1 MAKEKTEITE
11 YMKLT
16 YKLMQ
21 WAMQEPSK
29 RGILIVTYDEERNL
43 TGAAPVGNPTNLGIA
58 IANEMEQ
65 NKEFCSIVE
74 SAVEAHK
81 KKFFGKGIDK
91 YLSSKE
97 KQNLLEL
104 TKIVDSSY
112 KDLCCSYLLMKT
124 SEESRIHKIE
134 QKANNVQK
142 LILSIIAEFEKDT
155 NTHVRDISLEE
166 EIVKDEKGNAKKRIR
181 NISMDVKMF

>member
-1 MAKEKTEITE
+1 MDKEKTEITE

-16 YKLMQ
+16 YKLIQ

-43 TGAAPVGNPTNLGIA
+43 TGAVPVGNSTNIGIA
-58 IANEMEQ
+58 IANEMER

-74 SAVEAHK
+74 SSVEAY

-97 KQNLLEL
+97 K
-104 TKIVDSSY
+104 
-112 KDLCCSYLLMKT
+112 
-124 SEESRIHKIE
+124 
-134 QKANNVQK
+134 
-142 LILSIIAEFEKDT
+142 
-155 NTHVRDISLEE
+155 
-166 EIVKDEKGNAKKRIR
+166 
-181 NISMDVKMF
+181 

>member
-21 WAMQEPSK
+21 WALQEPSK

-81 KKFFGKGIDK
+81 KFFGKGTDK

-104 TKIVDSSY
+104 TKIVDISY

-124 SEESRIHKIE
+124 SEENRIHKIE

-181 NISMDVKMF
+181 NISMDVKMY

>member
-16 YKLMQ
+16 YKLIQ
-21 WAMQEPSK
+21 WAMKEPNK
-29 RGILIVTYDEERNL
+29 RAILIVTYDEERNL
-43 TGAAPVGNPTNLGIA
+43 TGAVPVGNSVNLGVA

-81 KKFFGKGIDK
+81 KFFGNGVDK

-97 KQNLLEL
+97 KREL
-104 TKIVDSSY
+104 MSFSQKIGGDY
-112 KDLCCSYLLMKT
+112 NALCCSLLQMKS
-124 SEESRIHKIE
+124 SEKSRFNKIE
-134 QKANNVQK
+134 EKANKVQN
-142 LILSIIAEFEKDT
+142 LILHIIAEFEKDT

-166 EIVKDEKGNAKKRIR
+166 EIVKDEKGNAKKRLR
-181 NISMDVKMF
+181 NISMDVKVF

>member
-21 WAMQEPSK
+21 WAKQEPSK

-43 TGAAPVGNPTNLGIA
+43 TGAVPVGNPTNLGIA

-81 KKFFGKGIDK
+81 KFFGKGTDK

-104 TKIVDSSY
+104 TKIVDISY
-112 KDLCCSYLLMKT
+112 KDLYLLMKT
-124 SEESRIHKIE
+124 SEENRIHKIE

-166 EIVKDEKGNAKKRIR
+166 EIVKNEKGNAKKRIR

>member
-43 TGAAPVGNPTNLGIA
+43 TSAAPVGNLTNLGIA

-81 KKFFGKGIDK
+81 KSFEKGIDK

-97 KQNLLEL
+97 KQNLLKL
-104 TKIVDSSY
+104 TQVVGGNY
-112 KDLCCSYLLMKT
+112 KDLCCSFLQMKT
-124 SEESRIHKIE
+124 SEENRIHKIE

-166 EIVKDEKGNAKKRIR
+166 EIEKDEKGNAKKRIR
-181 NISMDVKMF
+181 NITMVVKMF

>member
-21 WAMQEPSK
+21 WAIQEPSK

-43 TGAAPVGNPTNLGIA
+43 TGAVPVGNSTNLGIA
-58 IANEMEQ
+58 IANEMEK
-65 NKEFCSIVE
+65 NKKFCSIVE
-74 SAVEAHK
+74 SAVEAN
-81 KKFFGKGIDK
+81 KKFFGNGIDK

-104 TKIVDSSY
+104 TKIADSSY

-134 QKANNVQK
+134 QKTNNVQK